1 MLVRMAPVVTTE
13 CRGRWHCRRRTHDWL
28 RTPVVSTV
36 HNCRNHNEHL
46 HYHKDKNH
54 NSYCENCEQ
63 KFVVFHSFTSLG
75 LFLFYTYKTDKEDKQ
90 LMKNR

>member
-13 CRGRWHCRRRTHDWL
+13 CRGRWHCRRRTYDRL

-46 HYHKDKNH
+46 HYKQNQNHYADCKN
-54 NSYCENCEQ
+54 CIQ
-63 KFVVFHSFTSLG
+63 KFVVFHLYTSFELI
-75 LFLFYTYKTDKEDKQ
+75 YTHKTDKEDKQ

>member
-46 HYHKDKNH
+46 HYHKD